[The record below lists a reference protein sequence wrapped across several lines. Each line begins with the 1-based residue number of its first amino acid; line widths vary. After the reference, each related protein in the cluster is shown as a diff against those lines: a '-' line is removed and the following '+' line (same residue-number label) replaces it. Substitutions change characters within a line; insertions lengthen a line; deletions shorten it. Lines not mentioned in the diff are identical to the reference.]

1 MDPNPATESFLWI
14 RFWSFPGIADLT
26 ACAERSE
33 AVLTPAMP
41 YLEEAGGPHAE
52 GEVRHRSG

>member
-14 RFWSFPGIADLT
+14 RFWNSPGMSDPP
-26 ACAERSE
+26 ACAERTE
-33 AVLTPAMP
+33 AVLTPAAA
-41 YLEEAGGPHAE
+41 YLEGASDPHAE